1 MQGNV
6 QLISNIATILFV
18 ADDAAGTTQAMR
30 DTLITLGRHSV
41 IEARTSET
49 ALALMRR
56 KRPDLVLLDL
66 NKPGMEC
73 RETCRAIREAWDLP
87 IIVLS
92 LRATERDKVEALD
105 AGADD
110 YVTKPCNIRELLA
123 RIRAAIR
130 RVPQAEAGP
139 QNFVSGDLEIDFVRR
154 RTILAGRCM
163 HLTPKEHD
171 VLRFLVGHTGRPV
184 PHRKLLQAVWG
195 PEYGDELEYLRTTI
209 SNLRR
214 KIELEPSNP
223 KYLLTEPW
231 VGYCFTATPGE
242 QHFAEGSA
250 A

>member
-1 MQGNV
+1 VQGNV
-6 QLISNIATILFV
+6 QLISNTATILFV
-18 ADDAAGTTQAMR
+18 ADDAAGTAQAMR
-30 DTLITLGRHSV
+30 DTLIVLGRHSV

-73 RETCRAIREAWDLP
+73 CETCRAIREAWDLP

-110 YVTKPCNIRELLA
+110 YVTKPCSIRELLA

-139 QNFVSGDLEIDFVRR
+139 QSFVSGDLEIDFVRR
-154 RTILAGRCM
+154 RTILAGRSW
-163 HLTPKEHD
+163 HLTPKEYD
-171 VLRFLVGHTGRPV
+171 LLRFLVSHLDKPV
-184 PHRKLLQAVWG
+184 SHRRLLQAAWG
-195 PEYGDELEYLRTTI
+195 PDCGEQTEYLRTTI

-214 KIELEPSNP
+214 KIEIEPSKP
-223 KYLLTEPW
+223 KYLLTQPW
-231 VGYCFTATPGE
+231 VGYCFTAAPAGE
-242 QHFAEGSA
+242 RSAESA